1 MNKTIHF
8 IGYYFPEAYFESN
21 IENFFLVPFASNRL
35 QESFLEYIE
44 RETRHELAVSSFLP
58 VTDYPKSSF
67 LWVRIDPDLW
77 FHEIRISALSFLNLF
92 IVKHLT
98 KFISLFSHLLKTHF
112 STKKEIVYLVYNLN
126 NVILIVLWLLNL
138 IKRRKVI
145 VIIADMPMAAM
156 PDEGLLKTKL
166 RSVDRWIVTSVVSS
180 FDGLVVLS
188 KHSAEDYFPALDRIV
203 IEGILSQDIID
214 KYAEKPVIYPQE
226 NTITFTYIGRLSGSQ
241 NLDDAIREFQMCK
254 RPELR
259 FTICGKGE
267 LQPFIENAAVEDKRI
282 ILKGFVP
289 NEEMEAIIESTDYF
303 ISPKKEDGYFSRYSF
318 PSKIIEYMAYGKPV
332 LTHKLSCLPEE
343 YFEYLVFLQGADQEY
358 LYFFNMCKAADVKH
372 RDVGAAG
379 KQFVIE
385 KKNRKHQ
392 LSKINNII

>member
-1 MNKTIHF
+1 MNKNIHF

-21 IENFFLVPFASNRL
+21 IDKFFLVPFASNRL

-44 RETRHELAVSSFLP
+44 RETCHELAISSFLP

-67 LWVRIDPDLW
+67 LWVKRGHDLR
-77 FHEIRISALSFLNLF
+77 FHGTCISAMSFLNLF

-98 KFISLFSHLLKTHF
+98 KFVSLFSHLLKTHF
-112 STKKEIVYLVYNLN
+112 STKKETAYLVYNLN
-126 NVILIVLWLLNL
+126 NIILIVLWFLNL
-138 IKRRKVI
+138 VKRRKVV

-166 RSVDRWIVTSVVSS
+166 RSVDRWIVTSIVSS

-188 KHSAEDYFPALDRIV
+188 EHSAEDYFPTLDRIV

-214 KYAEKPVIYPQE
+214 KYTEKPVVYSQE
-226 NTITFTYIGRLSGSQ
+226 NTVTFTYIGRLSGSQ
-241 NLDDAIREFQMCK
+241 NLDDAIKAFQLCK

-259 FTICGKGE
+259 FIICGKGE
-267 LQPFIENAAVEDKRI
+267 LQPFIENAAVKDKRI

-289 NEEMEAIIESTDYF
+289 NEEMEAIVESTDYF

-343 YFEYLVFLQGADQEY
+343 YFEHLVFLQGADQEY
-358 LYFFNMCKAADVKH
+358 LNFFDGCKIIDVKH
-372 RDVGAAG
+372 REIGAAG
-379 KQFVIE
+379 KRFVIE
-385 KKNRKHQ
+385 NKNRKHQ